1 MRKLLTFIIIA
12 SLITYRIT
20 RLAID
25 DTILDTPRIWFHQ
38 LLIGRTGKFRIWFYN
53 LITCKYCL
61 SVWIAAA
68 VVAILNIWLP
78 VAVPVAMW
86 PAAAAGSLI
95 VWKIAE

>member
-1 MRKLLTFIIIA
+1 VQQLLTFIIIA

-20 RLAID
+20 RLAIT

-38 LLIGRTGKFRIWFYN
+38 TIIGRPGKFRMWFYE

-78 VAVPVAMW
+78 VEVPVAMW
-86 PAAAAGSLI
+86 PATAAGALI